1 MEAPPGS
8 RLAVVVDAQGNAVE
22 RSALLLRERTLLC
35 ESLVYALVLKQRL
48 GRADVSA
55 LVDVVH
61 GLALRAQGTGHGA
74 SNEREGYCIFGLL
87 RCRTFACTTGSQC
100 DSHSAIR
107 ISCKETN
114 SNALRTFAVWIAAT
128 LMGYRSSG
136 TISPP

>member
-8 RLAVVVDAQGNAVE
+8 RLVVVVDAQGNAVE

-48 GRADVSA
+48 GQADVSA

-74 SNEREGYCIFGLL
+74 PNER
-87 RCRTFACTTGSQC
+87 
-100 DSHSAIR
+100 
-107 ISCKETN
+107 
-114 SNALRTFAVWIAAT
+114 
-128 LMGYRSSG
+128 
-136 TISPP
+136 